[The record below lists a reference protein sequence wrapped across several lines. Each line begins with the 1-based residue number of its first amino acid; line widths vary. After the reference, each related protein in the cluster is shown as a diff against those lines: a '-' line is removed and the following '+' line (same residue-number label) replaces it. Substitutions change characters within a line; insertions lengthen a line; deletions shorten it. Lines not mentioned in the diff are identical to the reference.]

1 MLRIIYGAKGS
12 GKTQKLIAEAN
23 EMVEKSSGSLVF
35 LTYTDR
41 YKFDLNY
48 NIRLINV
55 ENFGVGNEEQLAG
68 FVKGILASNSD
79 IDMLYVDGAHRITG
93 KQPKDMQLFY
103 DEVAKAGKNS
113 AVEIVLSVSADEL
126 PSFLSSYDCEK
137 VQ

>member
-23 EMVEKSSGSLVF
+23 EMVEKSSGNLVF

-41 YKFDLNY
+41 YKFELNY

-55 ENFGVGNEEQLAG
+55 ENFSVGNEEQLAG

-79 IDMLYVDGAHRITG
+79 IDMIYIDGAHRITG
-93 KQPKDMQLFY
+93 KKPEDMQLFY
-103 DEVAKAGKNS
+103 DEIAKAGKNS
-113 AVEIVLSVSADEL
+113 AAEIVISVSSDAL
-126 PSFLSSYDCEK
+126 PSFLSSYDAEK

>member
-23 EMVEKSSGSLVF
+23 EMVEKSSGSIVF
-35 LTYTDR
+35 LTDTDR

-55 ENFGVGNEEQLAG
+55 QNFGIGSEEQLAG
-68 FVKGILASNSD
+68 FVKGIMASNSA

-93 KQPKDMQLFY
+93 KKTEDLQLFY
-103 DEVAKAGKNS
+103 EEVAKAGKNS
-113 AVEIVLSVSADEL
+113 AVEIVLSASVDVL
-126 PSFLSSYDCEK
+126 PPFLSSFDSEK

>member
-1 MLRIIYGAKGS
+1 MLRILYGAKGS

-23 EMVEKSSGSLVF
+23 EMIGKSSGSLVF

-55 ENFGVGNEEQLAG
+55 ENFGVGSEEQLAG

-79 IDMLYVDGAHRITG
+79 IDMLYIDGAHRITG
-93 KQPKDMQLFY
+93 KAIEDMALFY
-103 DEVAKAGKNS
+103 EEIAKASQNS
-113 AVEIVLSVSADEL
+113 AVEIVVSVSSDVL
-126 PSFLSSYDCEK
+126 PSFLTSYESEK

>member
-1 MLRIIYGAKGS
+1 MLRILYGAKGS

-23 EMVEKSSGSLVF
+23 EMVGKSSGSLVF

-55 ENFGVGNEEQLAG
+55 ENFGIGSEAQLAG

-79 IDMLYVDGAHRITG
+79 IDMLYIDGAHRITG
-93 KQPKDMQLFY
+93 KAIEEMSFFY
-103 DEVAKAGKNS
+103 EEVAKASQNS
-113 AVEIVLSVSADEL
+113 AVEIVISVSADVL
-126 PSFLSSYDCEK
+126 PSFLTSYDSEK

>member
-1 MLRIIYGAKGS
+1 MLRIVYGAKGS

-23 EMVEKSSGSLVF
+23 EMVEKSSGNIVF

-41 YKFDLNY
+41 YQFELNY

-55 ENFGVGNEEQLAG
+55 ENFSVGSEEQLAG
-68 FVKGILASNSD
+68 FVKGILSSNSD

-93 KQPKDMQLFY
+93 KKPEDMQLFY
-103 DEVAKAGKNS
+103 DEIAKAGKNS
-113 AVEIVLSVSADEL
+113 AVEIVLSVSADPL
-126 PSFLSSYDCEK
+126 PPFLTSYESEK